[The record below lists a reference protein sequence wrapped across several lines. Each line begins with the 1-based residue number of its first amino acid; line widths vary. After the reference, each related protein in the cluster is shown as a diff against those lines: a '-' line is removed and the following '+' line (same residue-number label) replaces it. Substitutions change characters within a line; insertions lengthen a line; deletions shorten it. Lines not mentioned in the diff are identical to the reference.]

1 MPVPDYQSFLLPV
14 VRAMGDGEI
23 HSKAEIRE
31 ATAQVLRL
39 TDADLKELLPSGA
52 QTVFEN
58 RIGWAMTYLTKAGLL
73 QRPKQAHYQIT
84 QRGREALSTNST
96 SLTTQYLKQFPEFME
111 FMSKTHQPSGSTG
124 GGGSGGSEKSPLE
137 LIEAGYQT
145 LRAELAEQILE
156 RVMACS
162 PEFFERLV
170 VNLLVAMG
178 YGGSRADAGRA
189 VGKSGDGG
197 IDGIVEEDR
206 LGLDVVYL
214 QAKRWEGI
222 RGGGQGDVLLGGS
235 GRPRRGQGCAH
246 HDLSL
251 HGRRAGV
258 HGQDRHEEDRA
269 HRWFSSRRSHDG
281 FRRRGDG

>member
-73 QRPKQAHYQIT
+73 QRPNQAHYQIT

-111 FMSKTHQPSGSTG
+111 FMSKTHQPSGVD
-124 GGGSGGSEKSPLE
+124 
-137 LIEAGYQT
+137 
-145 LRAELAEQILE
+145 RWRRE
-156 RVMACS
+156 R
-162 PEFFERLV
+162 R
-170 VNLLVAMG
+170 
-178 YGGSRADAGRA
+178 
-189 VGKSGDGG
+189 
-197 IDGIVEEDR
+197 I
-206 LGLDVVYL
+206 
-214 QAKRWEGI
+214 
-222 RGGGQGDVLLGGS
+222 
-235 GRPRRGQGCAH
+235 
-246 HDLSL
+246 
-251 HGRRAGV
+251 
-258 HGQDRHEEDRA
+258 
-269 HRWFSSRRSHDG
+269 
-281 FRRRGDG
+281 